1 MTAVVMPFQ
10 VKDEEPE
17 PQAGPVRLNLGAN
30 QHPMEGY
37 INVDAVQYAGVDTVA
52 DLEKRWPWADD
63 SVDEIYTADLPEHLR
78 GWYEVPDPFLVA
90 AAKQY
95 LLEGNYTQSID
106 RLISAIEN
114 PKRTYG
120 VLHFMNESWRVL
132 KPGGLLRA
140 RIPTTE
146 SKAWAQ
152 DPTHVSFWNENT
164 LLYFTHPQY
173 RAIYPNDIKAH
184 FAPLEVKTLMPNH
197 YGEAWVVAVL
207 RKVPL

>member
-37 INVDAVQYAGVDTVA
+37 VNVDAVQYTGVDTVA

-78 GWYEVPDPFLVA
+78 GWYEVYDVENA
-90 AAKQY
+90 ATLEDIKYA
-95 LLEGNYTQSID
+95 LLHP
-106 RLISAIEN
+106 R
-114 PKRTYG
+114 RVYG